1 MVTRRDRLITM
12 QPFIHRG
19 WNRNTLSLTISS
31 GLRRLSITVKSREG
45 IGMQGLPHP
54 AARANGNHAMYAGC
68 SVSYGL
74 DNEAGVTNATHGV
87 GLELRWPVWR
97 NILTVLTGPCFV
109 TKNFISGTTHC
120 LSEGRWKSGLL
131 SPIEFRHASKRLR
144 SFFFKLILVK
154 GWWCER

>member
-19 WNRNTLSLTISS
+19 WNRNTLSLMISS

-54 AARANGNHAMYAGC
+54 AARANGNHAMCAGC

-97 NILTVLTGPCFV
+97 NILTV
-109 TKNFISGTTHC
+109 C

-144 SFFFKLILVK
+144 SFFFQTDPRTKRTRKSL
-154 GWWCER
+154 RYM